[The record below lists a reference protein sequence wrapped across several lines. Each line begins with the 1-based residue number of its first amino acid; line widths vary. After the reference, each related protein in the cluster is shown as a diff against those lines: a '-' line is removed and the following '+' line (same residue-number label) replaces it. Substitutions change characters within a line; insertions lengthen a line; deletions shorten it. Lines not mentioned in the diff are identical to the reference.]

1 MLPDGM
7 DMNQLLAQAQQMQE
21 QMQQAQA
28 ELAETTFDGSA
39 GGGLVTAT
47 MSGTG
52 ELLNVNIKPEA
63 CDPEDTE
70 TLSDL
75 VVAAVRDATH
85 KVTAMT
91 EAKLGGLAG
100 GGGLPGMPGM

>member
-39 GGGLVTAT
+39 GGGLVTVK
-47 MSGTG
+47 MNGTG
-52 ELLNVNIKPEA
+52 DLTSVDIKPEA
-63 CDPEDTE
+63 CDPEDTDS
-70 TLSDL
+70 LGDL
-75 VVAAVRDATH
+75 VVAAVRDATS
-85 KVTAMT
+85 KVQAMT
-91 EAKLGGLAG
+91 EAKLGGVAG
-100 GGGLPGMPGM
+100 GGPFSQGM

>member
-39 GGGLVTAT
+39 GGGLVTVK

-52 ELLNVNIKPEA
+52 DLTSVDIKPEA
-63 CDPEDTE
+63 CDPEDTDS
-70 TLSDL
+70 LGDL
-75 VVAAVRDATH
+75 VVAAVRDAMG
-85 KVTAMT
+85 KVQAMT
-91 EAKLGGLAG
+91 EAKLGGFAG
-100 GGGLPGMPGM
+100 GGPFSQGM

>member
-21 QMQQAQA
+21 QMQRAQQ
-28 ELAETTFDGSA
+28 ELGEMTFEGSA

-47 MSGTG
+47 MRGTG
-52 ELLNVNIKPEA
+52 ELENVVIKPEA

-70 TLSDL
+70 SLGDL
-75 VVAAVRDATH
+75 VVAAVRDASH
-85 KVTAMT
+85 KMAAMT
-91 EAKLGGLAG
+91 QAKLGDVTG
-100 GGGLPGMPGM
+100 GGGLPGMGM

>member
-39 GGGLVTAT
+39 GGGLVTVQ

-52 ELLNVNIKPEA
+52 DLTSVNIKPEA
-63 CDPEDTE
+63 CDPEDTDS
-70 TLSDL
+70 LGDL
-75 VVAAVRDATH
+75 VVAAVRDATG
-85 KVTAMT
+85 KVQAIT
-91 EAKLGGLAG
+91 EAKLGDFAG
-100 GGGLPGMPGM
+100 GGPFSQGM